1 MSLVNGQYALGFPIV
16 QKLTDTGFETVGATT
31 NFIGDFSVTPQDAF
45 YQAPPGQIHT
55 ISVLNIAVTD
65 AGSFLPTEYG
75 NITALANGI
84 LTIVEFNG
92 FEVIQPAKTINTN
105 VELFGVDSNAQIIE
119 YGNNLRTLV
128 ARFNFLNPLVL
139 NGDTD
144 DKFILR
150 LSDDFTGLQFHE
162 FTVFG
167 RI

>member
-1 MSLVNGQYALGFPIV
+1 MSLVSGQYQLPFPLV
-16 QKLTDTGFETVGATT
+16 QKLTDTGFETIGATT

-45 YQAPPGQIHT
+45 LTAPPGQILT

-75 NITALANGI
+75 NISALTNGI
-84 LTIVEFNG
+84 LTVAQFDGVDVTN
-92 FEVIQPAKTINTN
+92 PAQTINSN

-128 ARFNFLNPLVL
+128 ARFNFLNPVVL
-139 NGDTD
+139 NGDTQ

-150 LSDDFTGLQFHE
+150 LRDDFTGLQFHE